1 MGFFRRLFTAK
12 SMQSVPV
19 HGWVRASSVGFQE
32 FLPRVSQDSIHSFFA
47 VFACV
52 SKIAHDISKLPLL
65 TKVKK
70 DGIWAEQDIPAPYL
84 KRPNPY
90 QTLQQFFECW
100 LASKLLNG
108 NAYIYKQR
116 DTKGKITE
124 LYVLNADLV
133 QPMID
138 ETGAVWYQVG
148 GDKLA
153 NIPYTAL
160 FAAEDIIHDR
170 WNCFYHPLVGLPP
183 IMACNIAAGN
193 GLAIQESSRHFFA
206 NRALPSGIL
215 TAPGHI
221 DREKAQAL
229 AQAWSDA
236 YSNGKIGKTAVLG
249 DGMSY
254 QQLSVNAVDSQLIE
268 QLRLSAEIV
277 CSAFHM
283 PAFLIGFGSLPAGM
297 KVSDLNELYYSGCL
311 QSLIE
316 AIEALLSNELGNA
329 KAEFDL
335 HSLIRMDAQSQ
346 MQVLADG
353 VKASVLTI
361 NEARSK
367 QGLPA
372 VAGGDTP
379 YMQQQNYSLAALAKR
394 DAQSNPFD
402 NRQPENTE

>member
-1 MGFFRRLFTAK
+1 MGLLSRLFTPK
-12 SMQSVPV
+12 SMQSVPR
-19 HGWVRASSVGFQE
+19 HGWMRAFGVGFQD
-32 FLPRVSQDSIHSFFA
+32 FAPRANQDNIHSFFA

-65 TKVKK
+65 TKVKQK
-70 DGIWAEQDIPAPYL
+70 DIWVEKAVAEYL
-84 KRPNPY
+84 IRPNPY
-90 QTLQQFFECW
+90 QTVQQFFECW
-100 LASKLLNG
+100 LSSKLLNG

-116 DTKGKITE
+116 DIKGSVNA

-193 GLAIQESSRHFFA
+193 GLAIQESSRHFFS

-229 AQAWSDA
+229 AQAWNDA

-254 QQLSVNAVDSQLIE
+254 QQLTVNAVDSQLIE

-316 AIEALLSNELGNA
+316 AIEALLSNELGEA
-329 KAEFDL
+329 RAEFDL

-346 MQVLADG
+346 MQVIADG

-394 DAQSNPFD
+394 DAQNNPFD
-402 NRQPENTE
+402 PKEAA

>member
-1 MGFFRRLFTAK
+1 MGLLNRLFTPK
-12 SMQSVPV
+12 SMQSVPTQ
-19 HGWVRASSVGFQE
+19 GWIRAFGVGLQDFA
-32 FLPRVSQDSIHSFFA
+32 PRVSQDNMHSFFA
-47 VFACV
+47 VFSCV

-65 TKVKK
+65 SKIKK
-70 DGIWAEQDIPAPYL
+70 NGIWTETAPAADYL
-84 KRPNPY
+84 KRPNPH

-100 LASKLLNG
+100 LSSKLLNG

-116 DTKGKITE
+116 GVRGDIKA
-124 LYVLNADLV
+124 LYILNADWV

-153 NIPYTAL
+153 NIQYTAL

-183 IMACNIAAGN
+183 IMACSIAAGN
-193 GLAIQESSRHFFA
+193 GLAIQESSRHFFT

-316 AIEALLSNELGNA
+316 AIEALLSNELGEA
-329 KAEFDL
+329 RAEFDL

-346 MQVLADG
+346 MQVIADG

-394 DAQSNPFD
+394 DAQNNPFD
-402 NRQPENTE
+402 PKEAA